1 MEESMA
7 TKALAVDRVVNVTIN
22 LQPLAARRRNFGV
35 LLIAGASDVIP
46 PAERIRTYTGIDGVA
61 ADFGLDAPE
70 YLAAELFFSQSP
82 RPAILQ
88 IGRWIKT
95 ASPAMLRG
103 GILTAEEMALAQWTD
118 ISDGSLAINV
128 AGATQEISGLDFRM
142 ATNLNAVASTIGSK
156 MATHGVSCSWDGKR
170 FTLTTI
176 ATGPDATLTWCT
188 DATAGGTNIATR
200 LKLTEAAALPPQ
212 DGLPAESIK
221 KCVVELADRGDWYG
235 LAVADDSLTVDDHL
249 VVAQYVQAAS
259 KSRIY
264 AATITDT
271 RVLDATH
278 TDDLASRG
286 KRLKLSRLFCCF
298 SANKYAAI
306 SAIGRAFTVNFSA
319 NRSTITLKFKQLPSV
334 AAEGLTESQA
344 NALAAKRCNVFAA
357 YNNDTA
363 ILQEGVMSG
372 DAWFDE
378 IHGTDWLQ
386 NAVQNELWNLLY
398 QSKTK
403 IPQTNSG
410 VHQLITCIESVLK
423 EAVNNALV
431 APGVW
436 NGDGFGQLERG
447 DYLPKGYYVYS
458 EPVELQPQSER
469 EQRKAPPIQC
479 AIKLAGAIHSVD
491 VAINVNR

>member
-1 MEESMA
+1 MA
-7 TKALAVDRVVNVTIN
+7 TKALAVDRVVNVTVN
-22 LQPLAARRRNFGV
+22 LQPLAASRRNFGV
-35 LLIAGASDVIP
+35 LLIAGPSDVIS

-61 ADFGLDAPE
+61 ADFGLSAPE

-88 IGRWIKT
+88 IGRWLKT
-95 ASPAMLRG
+95 PSPALLQG
-103 GILTAEEMALAQWTD
+103 GILTAEEMAMTNWRPIT
-118 ISDGSLAINV
+118 DGSLVISV
-128 AGATQEISGLDFRM
+128 GGQEHTLDDLDFSD
-142 ATNLNAVASTIGSK
+142 AANLNAVAAVIDAKAKSAGANCT
-156 MATHGVSCSWDGKR
+156 WDGER
-170 FTLTTI
+170 FRLMTS
-176 ATGPDATLTWCT
+176 ARGADATINYCG
-188 DATAGGTNIATR
+188 DAQTGTSIAAI
-200 LKLTEAAALPPQ
+200 LKLTEATGLAPQ
-212 DGLPAESIK
+212 GGQDAENIK
-221 KCVVELADRGDWYG
+221 ECVVELADRGDWYG
-235 LAVADDSLTVDDHL
+235 FAVADDSLSVDDHL
-249 VVAQYVQAAS
+249 TVAQYLQASA

-271 RVLDATH
+271 RVLDSVYN
-278 TDDLASRG
+278 DDLASRA
-286 KRLKLSRLFCCF
+286 KELKLSRCF
-298 SANKYAAI
+298 VCYSVNPYAAI
-306 SAIGRAFTVNFSA
+306 SALGRAFTVNFSA

-344 NALAAKRCNVFAA
+344 NTLAAKRCNVFAA

-386 NAVQNELWNLLY
+386 NAVQTEVWNLLY

-410 VHQLITCIESVLK
+410 TNQLITCIEAVL
-423 EAVNNALV
+423 EQAVNNALV
-431 APGVW
+431 APGIW

-458 EPVELQPQSER
+458 EPIEYQAQSER
-469 EQRKAPPIQC
+469 EERKAPPIQC

>member
-1 MEESMA
+1 MA
-7 TKALAVDRVVNVTIN
+7 LKKALSVDRVVNVTIN
-22 LQPLAARRRNFGV
+22 LQPLAASRRNFGV
-35 LLIAGASDVIP
+35 LLIAGPSDVIP
-46 PAERIRTYTGIDGVA
+46 PDERIRSYTNISGVA
-61 ADFGLDAPE
+61 GDFGLDAPE

-88 IGRWIKT
+88 IGRWVKE
-95 ASPAMLRG
+95 ASPAYLTG
-103 GILTAEEMALAQWTD
+103 GILTASEMAMASWTN
-118 ISDGSLAINV
+118 ITDGALTVAI
-128 AGATQEISGLDFRM
+128 AGQKHDISGLDFSM
-142 ATNLNAVASTIGSK
+142 ATNLNAVARAISDKLESLG
-156 MATHGVSCSWDGKR
+156 AACAFDGQR
-170 FTLTTI
+170 FTLSTT
-176 ATGPDATLTWCT
+176 ARGAEATLTYCENPET
-188 DATAGGTNIATR
+188 GTGLAAK
-200 LKLTEAAALPPQ
+200 LKMTPETGLAPQ
-212 DGLPAESIK
+212 DGMDAESIK
-221 KCVVELADRGDWYG
+221 ECVAELADRGDWYG
-235 LAVADDSLTVDDHL
+235 LAIADDSLTVDDHL
-249 VVAQYVQAAS
+249 VVAQFIQACA

-264 AATITDT
+264 AATVTDT
-271 RVLDATH
+271 RVLDAVFEE
-278 TDDLASRG
+278 DLASRAKALG
-286 KRLKLSRLFCCF
+286 LSRCF
-298 SANKYAAI
+298 VAYSVNPNAAI
-306 SAIGRAFTVNFSA
+306 SAIGRAFTVNFSM

-334 AAEGLTESQA
+334 ESEGLTESQA
-344 NALAAKRCNVFAA
+344 QTLAKKRCNVFAA
-357 YNNDTA
+357 YDNDTA

-410 VHQLITCIESVLK
+410 VNQLITCIENVLE

-447 DYLPKGYYVYS
+447 DYLPKGYYVYA
-458 EPVELQPQSER
+458 EPIEFQAQSER
-469 EQRKAPPIQC
+469 EQRKSPPIQC

>member
-1 MEESMA
+1 MA
-7 TKALAVDRVVNVTIN
+7 KKALAVDRVVNVTIN
-22 LQPLAARRRNFGV
+22 LQPLAAQRRNFGV
-35 LLIAGASDVIP
+35 LLIAGPSDVIP
-46 PAERIRTYTGIDGVA
+46 PDERIRSYTGIGGVA
-61 ADFGLDAPE
+61 ADFGLTAPE

-88 IGRWIKT
+88 IGRWLKT
-95 ASPAMLRG
+95 PTPASVRG
-103 GILTAEEMALAQWTD
+103 GILTASEMAMPVWTGVTT
-118 ISDGSLAINV
+118 GSFTLHV
-128 AGATQEISGLDFRM
+128 AGDTHEITGLDFGEL
-142 ATNLNAVASTIGSK
+142 TNLNAVAAAIT
-156 MATHGVSCSWDGKR
+156 AQTTEYGVTCLWDGER
-170 FTLTTI
+170 FTLQTT
-176 ATGPDATLTWCT
+176 ATGEGATLTYCT
-188 DATAGGTNIATR
+188 DAASGTPIAA
-200 LKLTEAAALPPQ
+200 LCKLTAETALAPQ
-212 DGLPAESIK
+212 DGLAAESITE
-221 KCVVELADRGDWYG
+221 CVHELADRGDWYG
-235 LAVADDSLTVDDHL
+235 LTIADTSLTVDDHL
-249 VVAQYVQAAS
+249 IVGQYIQAAS

-264 AATITDT
+264 AATVTDT
-271 RVLDATH
+271 RVLDASFA
-278 TDDLASRG
+278 DDLASRAKALG
-286 KRLKLSRLFCCF
+286 LTRTFVCY
-298 SANKYAAI
+298 SANPRAAV

-334 AAEGLTESQA
+334 EAEGLTESQA
-344 NALAAKRCNVFAA
+344 TTLARKRCNVFAA

-386 NAVQNELWNLLY
+386 NAVQTELWNLLY

-410 VHQLITCIESVLK
+410 VNQLIACIESVM
-423 EAVNNALV
+423 EQAVNNGLV

-447 DYLPKGYYVYS
+447 DYLPKGYYIYS
-458 EPVELQPQSER
+458 EPVELQAQSER
-469 EQRKAPPIQC
+469 EARKAPPIQC

>member
-1 MEESMA
+1 MA

-22 LQPLAARRRNFGV
+22 LQPLAASRRNFGV
-35 LLIAGASDVIP
+35 LLIAGSSDVIS

-61 ADFGLDAPE
+61 ADFGISAPE

-88 IGRWIKT
+88 IGRWVKT
-95 ASPAMLRG
+95 PSHAQLFG
-103 GILTAEEMALAQWTD
+103 GILNAEESAIANFAGITDGALA
-118 ISDGSLAINV
+118 ISVGGEEQTLL
-128 AGATQEISGLDFRM
+128 GLDFSD
-142 ATNLNAVASTIGSK
+142 ATNLNAVAAIIDAKASGT
-156 MATHGVSCSWDGKR
+156 GVACSFDGER
-170 FTLTTI
+170 FCLTSRL
-176 ATGPDATLTWCT
+176 AGKNATLNYCGEAASGT
-188 DATAGGTNIATR
+188 DVAPL
-200 LKLTEAAALPPQ
+200 LKLSKATSLAPQ
-212 DGLPAESIK
+212 DGQEAESLK
-221 KCVVELADRGDWYG
+221 ECVVALADRGDWYG
-235 LAVADDSLTVDDHL
+235 FAVADPGITVDEHL
-249 VVAQYVQAAS
+249 ACASYLQACA

-271 RVLDATH
+271 RVLDSVYK
-278 TDDLASRG
+278 DDLASRA
-286 KRLKLSRLFCCF
+286 KALKLSRCF
-298 SANKYAAI
+298 VCYSKNPYAAI

-319 NRSTITLKFKQLPSV
+319 NRATITLKFKQLPSV
-334 AAEGLTESQA
+334 TAEGLTESQA
-344 NALAAKRCNVFAA
+344 NTLAAKRCNVFAA

-386 NAVQNELWNLLY
+386 NAVQTELWNLLY

-410 VHQLITCIESVLK
+410 VNQLIACIENVL
-423 EAVNNALV
+423 EQAVNNALV

-436 NGDGFGQLERG
+436 NGDGFGQIERG

-458 EPVELQPQSER
+458 EPIELQAQSER

>member
-1 MEESMA
+1 MA

-22 LQPLAARRRNFGV
+22 LQALASSRRNFGV
-35 LLIAGASDVIP
+35 LLIVGSSDVIS
-46 PAERIRTYTGIDGVA
+46 ASERIRSYTGIDGVA
-61 ADFGLDAPE
+61 ADFGVEAPE

-88 IGRWIKT
+88 IGRWLKQPT
-95 ASPAMLRG
+95 SAMLRG
-103 GILTAEEMALAQWTD
+103 GILTAEEAALAQWTA
-118 ISDGSLAINV
+118 ISDGSLTVHV
-128 AGATQEISGLDFRM
+128 AGATHEVSGLDFRSV
-142 ATNLNAVASTIGSK
+142 TNLNAVASAISAK
-156 MATHGVSCSWDGKR
+156 VAANGVACAWDGER
-170 FTLTTI
+170 FTLRTTG
-176 ATGPDATLTWCT
+176 TGPDATLTYCT
-188 DATAGGTNIATR
+188 DATAGGTALAAK
-200 LKLTEAAALPPQ
+200 LKLTEATALAPLDGQAA
-212 DGLPAESIK
+212 ETIK
-221 KCVVELADRGDWYG
+221 QCVVELADRGDWYG
-235 LAVADDSLTVDDHL
+235 LAIADSSLTVDDHL
-249 VVAQYVQAAS
+249 IVAQYTQAAS

-271 RVLDATH
+271 RVLDAAYTE
-278 TDDLASRG
+278 DLASRG
-286 KRLKLSRLFCCF
+286 KALKLSRLFPAY
-298 SANKYAAI
+298 STNKYAAI
-306 SAIGRAFTVNFSA
+306 SAIGRAFTVNFNA

-334 AAEGLTESQA
+334 EAEGLTETQA
-344 NALAAKRCNVFAA
+344 NTLAAKRCNVFAA

-386 NAVQNELWNLLY
+386 NAVQTELWNLLY

-410 VHQLITCIESVLK
+410 VHQLITCIESVLDQ
-423 EAVNNALV
+423 AVNNALV
-431 APGVW
+431 APGTW

-458 EPVELQPQSER
+458 EPIELQAQSER
-469 EQRKAPPIQC
+469 EKRVAPHIQC

>member
-1 MEESMA
+1 MSA
-7 TKALAVDRVVNVTIN
+7 KALSVDRVVNVTIN
-22 LQPLAARRRNFGV
+22 LQPLAASRRNFGV
-35 LLIAGASDVIP
+35 LLIAGPSDVIS

-61 ADFGLDAPE
+61 ADFGVNAPE

-88 IGRWIKT
+88 IGRWVKT
-95 ASPAMLRG
+95 ASPAQLMG
-103 GILTAEEMALAQWTD
+103 GILTAEEMA
-118 ISDGSLAINV
+118 ISKWSVIVDGSLVISV
-128 AGATQEISGLDFRM
+128 GGQEHTLEDLDFSG
-142 ATNLNAVASTIGSK
+142 ATNLNAVAAVIDAKAAG
-156 MATHGVSCSWDGKR
+156 AGANCAWDGER
-170 FTLTTI
+170 FRIVSKSTGGEAVLNYCADAETGTAI
-176 ATGPDATLTWCT
+176 AAM
-188 DATAGGTNIATR
+188 
-200 LKLTEAAALPPQ
+200 LKLTQATGLAPQ
-212 DGLPAESIK
+212 GGNDAESLK
-221 KCVVELADRGDWYG
+221 ECVVELADRGDWYG
-235 LAVADDSLTVDDHL
+235 FAVADPGVSVDEHLAVA
-249 VVAQYVQAAS
+249 QYLQAAS

-271 RVLDATH
+271 RVLDGVYE
-278 TDDLASRG
+278 DDLASRA
-286 KRLKLSRLFCCF
+286 KAFKLSRCF
-298 SANKYAAI
+298 VCYSANPYAAI

-334 AAEGLTESQA
+334 EAEGLTESQA
-344 NALAAKRCNVFAA
+344 NTLAAKRCNVFAA

-386 NAVQNELWNLLY
+386 NAVQTELWNLLY

-410 VHQLITCIESVLK
+410 VNQLIACIESVL
-423 EAVNNALV
+423 EQAVNNALV
-431 APGVW
+431 APGTW
-436 NGDGFGQLERG
+436 NGDGFGQIERG

-458 EPVELQPQSER
+458 EPIELQAQSER

>member
-1 MEESMA
+1 MA

-22 LQPLAARRRNFGV
+22 LQALAASRRNFGV
-35 LLIAGASDVIP
+35 LLIVGASDVIT
-46 PAERIRTYTGIDGVA
+46 ASERIRSYTGIDGVA
-61 ADFGLDAPE
+61 ADFGVEAPE

-88 IGRWIKT
+88 VGRWLKQAT
-95 ASPAMLRG
+95 SAMLRG
-103 GILTAEEMALAQWTD
+103 GILTAEEAALAQWTG
-118 ISDGSLAINV
+118 ISDGSLTVHV
-128 AGATQEISGLDFRM
+128 AGDTHDITGLNFTEV
-142 ATNLNAVASTIGSK
+142 TNLNAVAAAISAQAAAYG
-156 MATHGVSCSWDGKR
+156 
-170 FTLTTI
+170 LTS
-176 ATGPDATLTWCT
+176 ATGPEATLTYCT
-188 DATAGGTNIATR
+188 NAATGTPIAAA
-200 LKLTEAAALPPQ
+200 LKLTEATALAPLDGQAA
-212 DGLPAESIK
+212 ETIK
-221 KCVVELADRGDWYG
+221 DCVVALADRGDWYG
-235 LAVADDSLTVDDHL
+235 LAIADSSLTVDDHL
-249 VVAQYVQAAS
+249 VVAQYIQAAS

-271 RVLDATH
+271 RVLDAAY

-286 KRLKLSRLFCCF
+286 KALKLSRLFVAY
-298 SANKYAAI
+298 STNQYAAI

-334 AAEGLTESQA
+334 EAEGLTESQA
-344 NALAAKRCNVFAA
+344 NTLAAKRCNVFAA

-386 NAVQNELWNLLY
+386 NAVQTELWNLLY

-410 VHQLITCIESVLK
+410 VHQLITCIEAVLDQ
-423 EAVNNALV
+423 AVNNALV
-431 APGVW
+431 APGTW
-436 NGDGFGQLERG
+436 NGDGFGQLESG

-458 EPVELQPQSER
+458 EPIELQAQSER
-469 EQRKAPPIQC
+469 EKRVAPPIQC

>member
-1 MEESMA
+1 MA

-22 LQPLAARRRNFGV
+22 LQPLAASRRNFGV

-46 PAERIRTYTGIDGVA
+46 PAERIRSYTGIDGVA
-61 ADFGLDAPE
+61 SDFGLDAPE

-88 IGRWIKT
+88 IGRWVKT
-95 ASPAMLRG
+95 PCPAMLRG
-103 GILTAEEMALAQWTD
+103 GILTAEEAALARWTA
-118 ISDGSLAINV
+118 IADGSLTLHV
-128 AGATQEISGLDFRM
+128 AGETHAVAGLDFSEV
-142 ATNLNAVASTIGSK
+142 TNLNAVASVISGKAASS
-156 MATHGVSCSWDGKR
+156 GVACAWDGER
-170 FTLTTI
+170 FTLTTLD
-176 ATGPDATLTWCT
+176 AGPGATLTYCT
-188 DATAGGTNIATR
+188 DAAEGTAIADA
-200 LKLTEAAALPPQ
+200 LKLTPATALAPQ
-212 DGLPAESIK
+212 DGLPAETIK
-221 KCVVELADRGDWYG
+221 ECVVELADRGDWYG
-235 LAVADDSLTVDDHL
+235 LAVADDGLGVDDHL
-249 VVAQYVQAAS
+249 VVAQYIQAAS

-271 RVLDATH
+271 RVLDAAYA
-278 TDDLASRG
+278 DDLASRG
-286 KRLKLSRLFCCF
+286 KALKLSRLFCCY
-298 SANKYAAI
+298 SANKYAAV

-334 AAEGLTESQA
+334 EAEGLTESQA
-344 NALAAKRCNVFAA
+344 NTLAAKRCNVFAA

-386 NAVQNELWNLLY
+386 NAVQTELWNLLY

-403 IPQTNSG
+403 VPQTNSG
-410 VHQLITCIESVLK
+410 VHQLITCIENVL
-423 EAVNNALV
+423 EQAVNNALV
-431 APGVW
+431 APGTW

-458 EPVELQPQSER
+458 EPIELQAQSER
-469 EQRKAPPIQC
+469 EQRKAPPVQC
-479 AIKLAGAIHSVD
+479 AVKLAGAIHSVD

>member
-1 MEESMA
+1 MS

-22 LQPLAARRRNFGV
+22 LQPLAASRRNFGV
-35 LLIAGASDVIP
+35 LLIVGPSDVIP
-46 PAERIRTYTGIDGVA
+46 PSERIRSYTSIDGVA
-61 ADFGLDAPE
+61 ADFGLEAPE

-82 RPAILQ
+82 RPAILH
-88 IGRWIKT
+88 IGRWLKAP
-95 ASPAMLRG
+95 ASAMLRG
-103 GILTAEEMALAQWTD
+103 GILTAEEAALVQWTG
-118 ISDGSLAINV
+118 IEDGSLALHV
-128 AGATQEISGLDFRM
+128 AGDTHDIAGLDFSEV
-142 ATNLNAVASTIGSK
+142 TNLNAVASAITAK
-156 MATHGVSCSWDGKR
+156 AAAYGVGCAWDGER
-170 FTLTTI
+170 FTLTTT
-176 ATGPDATLTWCT
+176 ATGPGATLTYCT
-188 DATAGGTNIATR
+188 DAASGIPIAAA
-200 LKLTEAAALPPQ
+200 LKLTAETALAPQ
-212 DGLPAESIK
+212 DGLAAETIK
-221 KCVVELADRGDWYG
+221 QCVVELADRGDWYG
-235 LAVADDSLTVDDHL
+235 LAIADASLTVDDHL
-249 VVAQYVQAAS
+249 TVAQYVQASA
-259 KSRIY
+259 KSRIC

-271 RVLDATH
+271 RVLDAAF

-286 KRLKLSRLFCCF
+286 KALKLSRLFCCY
-298 SANKYAAI
+298 STNKYAAV
-306 SAIGRAFTVNFSA
+306 SAVGRAFTVNFSA

-334 AAEGLTESQA
+334 EAEGLTESQA
-344 NALAAKRCNVFAA
+344 NTLAAKRCNVFAK

-386 NAVQNELWNLLY
+386 NAVQTELWNLLY

-410 VHQLITCIESVLK
+410 VHQLITCIENVLDQ
-423 EAVNNALV
+423 AVNNGLV
-431 APGVW
+431 APGTW

-458 EPVELQPQSER
+458 EPIELQAQSER
-469 EQRKAPPIQC
+469 EKRVAPPIQC

>member
-1 MEESMA
+1 MA
-7 TKALAVDRVVNVTIN
+7 TKALSVDRVVNVTIN
-22 LQPLAARRRNFGV
+22 LQPLAASRRNFGV
-35 LLIAGASDVIP
+35 LLIAGASDVIS

-61 ADFGLDAPE
+61 ADFGVSAPE

-88 IGRWIKT
+88 IGRWVKT
-95 ASPAMLRG
+95 ASPAVLSG
-103 GILTAEEMALAQWTD
+103 GILTAEEMAMSRWSVIT
-118 ISDGSLAINV
+118 DGSLV
-128 AGATQEISGLDFRM
+128 ISVGGQSHTLEDLDFSA
-142 ATNLNAVASTIGSK
+142 ATNLNAVAAAIDAKAASAGANCFWEGERFRLVSK
-156 MATHGVSCSWDGKR
+156 
-170 FTLTTI
+170 
-176 ATGPDATLTWCT
+176 ATGTTATLNYCT
-188 DATAGGTNIATR
+188 DAVTGTAIAGM
-200 LKLTEAAALPPQ
+200 LKLTGATGLAPQ
-212 DGLPAESIK
+212 DGQDAESLK
-221 KCVVELADRGDWYG
+221 ECVVELADRGDWYG
-235 LAVADDSLTVDDHL
+235 FAVADTGITVDEHLAVA
-249 VVAQYVQAAS
+249 QYLQAAA

-271 RVLDATH
+271 RVLDSVY
-278 TDDLASRG
+278 TDDLASRA
-286 KRLKLSRLFCCF
+286 KALKLSRCF
-298 SANKYAAI
+298 VCYSANPYAAI
-306 SAIGRAFTVNFSA
+306 SALGRAFTVNFSA

-334 AAEGLTESQA
+334 PAEGLTESQA
-344 NALAAKRCNVFAA
+344 NTLAAKRCNVFAA

-386 NAVQNELWNLLY
+386 NAVQTELWNLLY

-410 VHQLITCIESVLK
+410 VNQEITCIENVL
-423 EAVNNALV
+423 EQAVNNSLV

-436 NGDGFGQLERG
+436 NGDGFGQIERG

-458 EPVELQPQSER
+458 EPIELQAQSER
-469 EQRKAPPIQC
+469 EQRKSPPIQC

>member
-1 MEESMA
+1 MA

-22 LQPLAARRRNFGV
+22 LQALAASRRNFGV
-35 LLIAGASDVIP
+35 LLIVGSSDVIT
-46 PAERIRTYTGIDGVA
+46 ASERIRSYTGIDGVA
-61 ADFGLDAPE
+61 ADFGVEAPE

-88 IGRWIKT
+88 IGRWLKQAT
-95 ASPAMLRG
+95 SAMLRG
-103 GILTAEEMALAQWTD
+103 GILTAEEAALAQWTG
-118 ISDGSLAINV
+118 ISDGSLTLHV
-128 AGATQEISGLDFRM
+128 AGDTHEITGLDFSEV
-142 ATNLNAVASTIGSK
+142 TNLNAVAAAISAK
-156 MATHGVSCSWDGKR
+156 AAVNGVTCAWDGER
-170 FTLTTI
+170 FTLATS
-176 ATGPDATLTWCT
+176 ATGPEATLTYCT
-188 DATAGGTNIATR
+188 NAATGTPIAAT
-200 LKLTEAAALPPQ
+200 LKLTEDTALAPLDGQAA
-212 DGLPAESIK
+212 ETIK
-221 KCVVELADRGDWYG
+221 QCVVELADRGDWYG
-235 LAVADDSLTVDDHL
+235 LAIADSSLTVDDHL
-249 VVAQYVQAAS
+249 IVAQYIQAAS

-271 RVLDATH
+271 RVLDAAY

-286 KRLKLSRLFCCF
+286 KALKLSRLFVAY
-298 SANKYAAI
+298 STNKYAAI

-334 AAEGLTESQA
+334 EAEGLTETQA
-344 NALAAKRCNVFAA
+344 NTLAAKRCNVFAV

-386 NAVQNELWNLLY
+386 NAVQTELWNLLY

-410 VHQLITCIESVLK
+410 VHQLITCIEAVLDQ
-423 EAVNNALV
+423 AVNNALV
-431 APGVW
+431 APGTW

-458 EPVELQPQSER
+458 EPIELQAQSER
-469 EQRKAPPIQC
+469 EKRVAPPIQC

>member
-1 MEESMA
+1 MA
-7 TKALAVDRVVNVTIN
+7 RKALAVDRVVNVTIN

-35 LLIAGASDVIP
+35 LLIVGASDVIAP
-46 PAERIRTYTGIDGVA
+46 DERIRTYTGIDGVA
-61 ADFGLDAPE
+61 ADFGLEAPE

-88 IGRWIKT
+88 IGRWVKT
-95 ASPAMLRG
+95 AAPAELRG
-103 GILTAEEMALAQWTD
+103 GILTAEEMALPVWTGVE
-118 ISDGSLAINV
+118 DGSLELRV
-128 AGATQEISGLDFRM
+128 AGETRAVTGLDFSM
-142 ATNLNAVASTIGSK
+142 VTNLNAVASAISAKTSE
-156 MATHGVSCSWDGKR
+156 HGVACLWDGER
-170 FTLTTI
+170 FTLRTT
-176 ATGPDATLTWCT
+176 ATGEGATLTYCT
-188 DATAGGTNIATR
+188 DAASGTPIAAMC
-200 LKLTEAAALPPQ
+200 KLTEATALAPQ
-212 DGLPAESIK
+212 DGLAAETIK
-221 KCVVELADRGDWYG
+221 ECVIELADRGDWYG
-235 LAVADDSLTVDDHL
+235 LTIADAGLTVDDHL
-249 VVAQYVQAAS
+249 IVGQYLQAAS
-259 KSRIY
+259 KNRIY

-271 RVLDATH
+271 RVLDASF
-278 TDDLASRG
+278 TDDLASRA
-286 KRLKLSRLFCCF
+286 KRLGLSRTFLCF
-298 SANKYAAI
+298 SANRFAAV

-319 NRSTITLKFKQLPSV
+319 NRSTITLKFKQLPSIE
-334 AAEGLTESQA
+334 AEGLTESQA
-344 NALAAKRCNVFAA
+344 ATLADKRCNVFAA

-372 DAWFDE
+372 DAYFDE

-398 QSKTK
+398 QSRTK

-410 VHQLITCIESVLK
+410 VNQLIACIENVMA

-436 NGDGFGQLERG
+436 NADGFGQLERG

-458 EPVELQPQSER
+458 EPIELQAQSER

-479 AIKLAGAIHSVD
+479 AVKLAGAIHFVD

>member
-1 MEESMA
+1 MA
-7 TKALAVDRVVNVTIN
+7 TKALSVDRVVNVTIN
-22 LQPLAARRRNFGV
+22 LQPLAASRRNFGV
-35 LLIAGASDVIP
+35 LLIAGASDVIS

-61 ADFGLDAPE
+61 ADFGVSAPE

-88 IGRWIKT
+88 IGRWVKT
-95 ASPAMLRG
+95 ASPAVLSG
-103 GILTAEEMALAQWTD
+103 GILTAEEMAMSRWSVIT
-118 ISDGSLAINV
+118 DGSLV
-128 AGATQEISGLDFRM
+128 ISVGGQSHTLEDLDFSS
-142 ATNLNAVASTIGSK
+142 ATNLNAVAAAIDAKAASAGANCFWEGERFRLVSK
-156 MATHGVSCSWDGKR
+156 
-170 FTLTTI
+170 
-176 ATGPDATLTWCT
+176 ATGTTATLNYCT
-188 DATAGGTNIATR
+188 DAVTGTAIAGM
-200 LKLTEAAALPPQ
+200 LKLTEATGLAPQ
-212 DGLPAESIK
+212 DGQDAESLK
-221 KCVVELADRGDWYG
+221 ECVVELADRGDWYG
-235 LAVADDSLTVDDHL
+235 FAVADTGITVDEHLAVA
-249 VVAQYVQAAS
+249 QYLQAAA

-271 RVLDATH
+271 RVLDSVY
-278 TDDLASRG
+278 TDDLASRA
-286 KRLKLSRLFCCF
+286 KALKLSRCF
-298 SANKYAAI
+298 VCYSANPYAAI
-306 SAIGRAFTVNFSA
+306 SALGRAFTVNFSA

-334 AAEGLTESQA
+334 QAEGLTESQA
-344 NALAAKRCNVFAA
+344 NTLAAKRCNVFAA

-386 NAVQNELWNLLY
+386 NAVQTELWNLLY

-410 VHQLITCIESVLK
+410 VNQEITCIENVL
-423 EAVNNALV
+423 EQAVNNSLV

-436 NGDGFGQLERG
+436 NGDGFGQIERG

-458 EPVELQPQSER
+458 EPIELQAQSER
-469 EQRKAPPIQC
+469 EQRKSPPIQC

>member
-1 MEESMA
+1 MA
-7 TKALAVDRVVNVTIN
+7 KKALAVDRVVNVTIN

-35 LLIAGASDVIP
+35 LLIVGASDVIP
-46 PAERIRTYTGIDGVA
+46 PTERIRSYTGINGVA
-61 ADFGLDAPE
+61 ADFGLEAPE

-88 IGRWIKT
+88 VGRWLKHDT
-95 ASPAMLRG
+95 HAMLMG
-103 GILTAEEMALAQWTD
+103 GILTAGEAAPAQWTG
-118 ISDGSLAINV
+118 IADGSLTLHV
-128 AGATQEISGLDFRM
+128 AGDTHDITGLDFSEV
-142 ATNLNAVASTIGSK
+142 TNLNAVASAISAK
-156 MATHGVSCSWDGKR
+156 AAAYGVGCAWDGER
-170 FTLTTI
+170 FTLTTT
-176 ATGPDATLTWCT
+176 ATGPEATLTYCA
-188 DATAGGTNIATR
+188 DAATGTPIAAA
-200 LKLTEAAALPPQ
+200 LKLTGATALAPQ
-212 DGLPAESIK
+212 DGLAAETIK
-221 KCVVELADRGDWYG
+221 DCVVELADRGDWYG
-235 LAVADDSLTVDDHL
+235 LTIADDSLGVDDHL
-249 VVAQYVQAAS
+249 IVARYIQAAS

-271 RVLDATH
+271 RVLDAAFE
-278 TDDLASRG
+278 DDLASRG
-286 KRLKLSRLFCCF
+286 KQLHLTRLFTCY
-298 SANKYAAI
+298 SANRYAAV

-334 AAEGLTESQA
+334 EAEGLTESQA
-344 NALAAKRCNVFAA
+344 NTLAAKRCNVFAA

-410 VHQLITCIESVLK
+410 VHQLITCIESVLD

-458 EPVELQPQSER
+458 EPIELQPQSER

>member
-1 MEESMA
+1 MA
-7 TKALAVDRVVNVTIN
+7 TKALSVDRVVNVTIN
-22 LQPLAARRRNFGV
+22 LQPLAASRRNFGV
-35 LLIAGASDVIP
+35 LLIAGASDVIS

-61 ADFGLDAPE
+61 ADFGVAAPE

-88 IGRWIKT
+88 IGRWLKT
-95 ASPAMLRG
+95 ASPAMLLG
-103 GILTAEEMALAQWTD
+103 GILTAEDMAIARFSVIT
-118 ISDGSLAINV
+118 DGSM
-128 AGATQEISGLDFRM
+128 TISVGGQSHTLTDLDFSD
-142 ATNLNAVASTIGSK
+142 ATNLNGVAAIIDAKSSSAG
-156 MATHGVSCSWDGKR
+156 ATCTFDGERFRLVSS
-170 FTLTTI
+170 
-176 ATGPDATLTWCT
+176 ATGKTASLNYCT
-188 DATAGGTNIATR
+188 DAATGTAIAGM
-200 LKLTEAAALPPQ
+200 LKLTQATALAPQ
-212 DGLPAESIK
+212 PGQDAESLK
-221 KCVVELADRGDWYG
+221 ECVVELADRGDWYG
-235 LAVADDSLTVDDHL
+235 FAVADTGITVDEHLAVA
-249 VVAQYVQAAS
+249 QYLQSAA

-264 AATITDT
+264 AATVTDT
-271 RVLDATH
+271 RVLDGVY
-278 TDDLASRG
+278 TDDLASRA
-286 KRLKLSRLFCCF
+286 KALKLTRCF
-298 SANKYAAI
+298 VCYSANPYAAI
-306 SAIGRAFTVNFSA
+306 SALGRAFTVNFSA

-334 AAEGLTESQA
+334 QAEGLTESQA
-344 NALAAKRCNVFAA
+344 NTLAAKRCNVFAA

-386 NAVQNELWNLLY
+386 NAVQTGLWNLLY

-410 VHQLITCIESVLK
+410 VNQLITCIENVL
-423 EAVNNALV
+423 EQAVNNALV

-436 NGDGFGQLERG
+436 NGDGFGQIERG

-458 EPVELQPQSER
+458 EPVELQAQSER

>member
-1 MEESMA
+1 MA
-7 TKALAVDRVVNVTIN
+7 TKALSVDRVVNVTVN
-22 LQPLAARRRNFGV
+22 LQPLAASRRNFGV
-35 LLIAGASDVIP
+35 LLIAGASPVIS

-61 ADFGLDAPE
+61 ADFGVKAPE

-88 IGRWIKT
+88 IGRWVKT
-95 ASPAMLRG
+95 PSPAQLTG
-103 GILTAEEMALAQWTD
+103 GILTAEEMAMSRWGA
-118 ISDGSLAINV
+118 ISDGSLV
-128 AGATQEISGLDFRM
+128 ISVGGEDTTLENLDFTA
-142 ATNLNAVASTIGSK
+142 ATNLNAVAAVIDAKAASAGAGCTFDGERFCLTSK
-156 MATHGVSCSWDGKR
+156 
-170 FTLTTI
+170 
-176 ATGPDATLTWCT
+176 ATGAAATLNYCH
-188 DATAGGTNIATR
+188 DAVAGTPLAAMLKFTQATG
-200 LKLTEAAALPPQ
+200 LAPQ
-212 DGLPAESIK
+212 DGKDAESLK
-221 KCVVELADRGDWYG
+221 ECAVELADRGDWYG
-235 LAVADDSLTVDDHL
+235 FAVADADVPVDDHL
-249 VVAQYVQAAS
+249 AVAQYLEAAP

-271 RVLDATH
+271 RVLDSVYA
-278 TDDLASRG
+278 DDLASRA
-286 KRLKLSRLFCCF
+286 KALKLSRCF
-298 SANKYAAI
+298 VCYSANPYAAI

-334 AAEGLTESQA
+334 VAEGLTESQA
-344 NALAAKRCNVFAA
+344 NTLAAKRCNVFAA

-386 NAVQNELWNLLY
+386 NAVQTELWNLLY

-410 VHQLITCIESVLK
+410 VNQLIACIENVM
-423 EAVNNALV
+423 EQAVNNALV
-431 APGVW
+431 APGTW
-436 NGDGFGQLERG
+436 NGDGFGQIERG

-458 EPVELQPQSER
+458 EPIELQAQSER

>member
-1 MEESMA
+1 MS

-22 LQPLAARRRNFGV
+22 LQPRAASRRNFGV
-35 LLIAGASDVIP
+35 LLIVGPSDVIP
-46 PAERIRTYTGIDGVA
+46 PSERIRSYTNIDGVA
-61 ADFGLDAPE
+61 ADFGLEAPE

-88 IGRWIKT
+88 IGRWLKQPT
-95 ASPAMLRG
+95 SAMLRG
-103 GILTAEEMALAQWTD
+103 GILTTEESALAQWTG
-118 ISDGSLAINV
+118 IEDGSLTLHV
-128 AGATQEISGLDFRM
+128 AGDTHNISGLDFTEV
-142 ATNLNAVASTIGSK
+142 TNLNAVASAITAK
-156 MATHGVSCSWDGKR
+156 AAAYGVTCAWDGER
-170 FTLTTI
+170 FTLTTT
-176 ATGPDATLTWCT
+176 ATGPDATLTYCT
-188 DATAGGTNIATR
+188 DATAGGTALTAK
-200 LKLTEAAALPPQ
+200 LKLGDDTALAPQ
-212 DGLPAESIK
+212 DGLAAETIK
-221 KCVVELADRGDWYG
+221 ECVVELADRGDWYG
-235 LAVADDSLTVDDHL
+235 LAIADASLTVDDHL
-249 VVAQYVQAAS
+249 TVAQYIQASA

-264 AATITDT
+264 AATITDP
-271 RVLDATH
+271 RVLDAAF

-286 KRLKLSRLFCCF
+286 KALKLSRLFCCY
-298 SANKYAAI
+298 STNKYAAI

-334 AAEGLTESQA
+334 EAEGLTESQA
-344 NALAAKRCNVFAA
+344 NTLAAKRCNVFAK

-386 NAVQNELWNLLY
+386 NAVQTELWNLLY

-410 VHQLITCIESVLK
+410 VHQLITCIENVLDQ
-423 EAVNNALV
+423 AVNNALV
-431 APGVW
+431 APGTW

-458 EPVELQPQSER
+458 EPIELQAQSER
-469 EQRKAPPIQC
+469 EKRVAPPIQC

-491 VAINVNR
+491 VSINVNR